1 MMIMKPC
8 AWNYLQKIVHLLPIL
23 QIFKHLFSGVNS
35 NYNLRSQ
42 PDFRVPGINIVST
55 LPIQSG
61 ILDQ

>member
-1 MMIMKPC
+1 MIMKPC
-8 AWNYLQKIVHLLPIL
+8 TCNYLQKIVHLLPIL
-23 QIFKHLFSGVNS
+23 QIFKHLFSGVNR

-42 PDFRVPGINIVST
+42 PDFRIPGIDIVST